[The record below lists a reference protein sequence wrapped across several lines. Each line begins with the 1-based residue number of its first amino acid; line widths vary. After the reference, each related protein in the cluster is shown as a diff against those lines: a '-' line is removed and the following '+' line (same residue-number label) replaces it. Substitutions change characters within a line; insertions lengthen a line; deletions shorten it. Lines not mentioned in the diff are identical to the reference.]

1 MPFLDFFYVSLL
13 CSTLVLSSHQI
24 GIIIGNLT
32 LLNTNSLLNTDNIHP
47 VGASMGLTMMTVW
60 ENSDLLGNGESLY
73 FSLYTLGLWSPGV
86 LILGTAGASQA
97 AIVSSSSS
105 YYLAYTSSSA
115 TIQLTTTVAGVLWT
129 PPVTFPQMFTSIQN
143 QYPSLALDNANN
155 QLVLVWQAHVSG
167 LSNSDILFSRS
178 NDGGVT
184 WSNTTVLNS
193 NALSSPYSNINPFV
207 LCTTPSHWLVVW
219 SSNDPINGTGPDFD
233 IFYSLSVDGGQI
245 WSSAAILNTNA
256 QNDTGDDLF
265 PHIANSGLNVTAVW
279 SSNDTI
285 HTQGAGDFDIFVSY
299 SQDGGNTW
307 LPVTVLNANAAVDN
321 GDDFDPRII
330 IHPLNG
336 ISVAVWTS
344 NATMFTTPGFQ
355 QRLLIYSLQS
365 NTEPFVWTYPSIL
378 NPYAYN
384 VSASFTEANPS
395 LLLTPSS
402 DFLTLWNSNIPQF
415 LGQTLTG
422 QNIFALDYTATNIVF
437 PPTTNESASPSALSV
452 SPSLLSP
459 SFAFSPSTVSSH
471 EHTNNISVSSSN
483 MLSYWVI
490 IVIVVGGGVLV
501 FVAILIVV
509 LRVRAAR
516 RRKRR
521 KEQPPDLRQVD
532 LTLHYLASKYSNDH
546 LSASQSTSNRE
557 RKDERTFKPHN

>member
-207 LCTTPSHWLVVW
+207 LCTTPSI
-219 SSNDPINGTGPDFD
+219 S
-233 IFYSLSVDGGQI
+233 
-245 WSSAAILNTNA
+245 
-256 QNDTGDDLF
+256 
-265 PHIANSGLNVTAVW
+265 
-279 SSNDTI
+279 
-285 HTQGAGDFDIFVSY
+285 FVSLI
-299 SQDGGNTW
+299 DDD
-307 LPVTVLNANAAVDN
+307 VTLV
-321 GDDFDPRII
+321 R
-330 IHPLNG
+330 
-336 ISVAVWTS
+336 
-344 NATMFTTPGFQ
+344 
-355 QRLLIYSLQS
+355 
-365 NTEPFVWTYPSIL
+365 
-378 NPYAYN
+378 
-384 VSASFTEANPS
+384 S
-395 LLLTPSS
+395 LLLFVFIFFFSFPVIGLCLQAIGWSFGLPMIRSMARDPISTFSIHFPSTAVKFGLPPP
-402 DFLTLWNSNIPQF
+402 FLTPTHKMILATICF
-415 LGQTLTG
+415 LTSRTADSMSPLFGHQTT
-422 QNIFALDYTATNIVF
+422 
-437 PPTTNESASPSALSV
+437 
-452 SPSLLSP
+452 
-459 SFAFSPSTVSSH
+459 
-471 EHTNNISVSSSN
+471 
-483 MLSYWVI
+483 
-490 IVIVVGGGVLV
+490 
-501 FVAILIVV
+501 
-509 LRVRAAR
+509 RVR
-516 RRKRR
+516 
-521 KEQPPDLRQVD
+521 
-532 LTLHYLASKYSNDH
+532 
-546 LSASQSTSNRE
+546 
-557 RKDERTFKPHN
+557 